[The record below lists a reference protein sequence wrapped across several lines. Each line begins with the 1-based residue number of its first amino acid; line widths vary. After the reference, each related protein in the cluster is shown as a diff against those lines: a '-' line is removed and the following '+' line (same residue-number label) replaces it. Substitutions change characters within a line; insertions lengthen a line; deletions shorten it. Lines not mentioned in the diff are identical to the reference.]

1 MLEQERQEID
11 DIDQQLVDLLVQR
24 LAVSEKIATAKLNHH
39 VPLLDQKREQLVY
52 QRVAAQT
59 PADKQPYLKTL
70 FTDIMLVSK
79 QYQAKL
85 MKAWQDEH
93 ETTNQ

>member
-11 DIDQQLVDLLVQR
+11 EIDQQLVALLVRR
-24 LAVSEKIATAKLNHH
+24 LATSERIANAKLANNM
-39 VPLLDQKREQLVY
+39 PLLDQQREQLVY

-59 PADKQPYLKTL
+59 PVDKQPYLKTL

-85 MKAWQDEH
+85 MKAWQDDH
-93 ETTNQ
+93 DAPDK